1 MFNWV
6 ILDDETILHFLGYML
21 SARLYNV
28 TLSVSQ
34 QSNKNETL
42 DMKIRMISTLLNLE
56 FLVQTTLVYGTP
68 CIVTGKLVSIS
79 VKWSVRKQLST
90 PLTRCSHQIP
100 YRVAYLVHHNNTGYF
115 KQYIQ

>member
-1 MFNWV
+1 MFDKKIQHDGFVHFVEYTIV
-6 ILDDETILHFLGYML
+6 I
-21 SARLYNV
+21 
-28 TLSVSQ
+28 VSQ

-100 YRVAYLVHHNNTGYF
+100 YRVACQVRHNYTGYH
-115 KQYIQ
+115 